1 MSFPTGAAEGWGP
14 RVLLCSLRVAQTH
27 LDDGARG
34 PRTLGQCHPKSGGSW
49 QVPMGHGQ
57 VAARI
62 PHTMTVSP
70 SSSWPTSCVFPCGST
85 LSEHYIF

>member
-34 PRTLGQCHPKSGGSW
+34 PRTLGQCHPEEWGLLAGSHGARPGGSKD
-49 QVPMGHGQ
+49 
-57 VAARI
+57 
-62 PHTMTVSP
+62 
-70 SSSWPTSCVFPCGST
+70 SSHDDCVTFVLLAHFLCFP
-85 LSEHYIF
+85 LWVHPL